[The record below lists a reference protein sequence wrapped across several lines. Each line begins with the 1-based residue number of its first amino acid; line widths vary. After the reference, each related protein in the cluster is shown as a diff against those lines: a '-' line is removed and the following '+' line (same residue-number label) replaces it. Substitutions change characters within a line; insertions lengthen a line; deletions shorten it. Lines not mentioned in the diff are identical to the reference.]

1 MKIKV
6 MVKIFLLRG
15 NIIWEKDIERKYRA
29 ANQSYLIN
37 FTAAWC
43 ITCQA
48 NDKVALSRK
57 AVKDY
62 LKVNDINYVVADWT
76 NKDSEILDVLSSYGR
91 SGVPLYVFWRPG
103 MQDPLILPAILTEQ
117 ILLKNLK

>member
-1 MKIKV
+1 M
-6 MVKIFLLRG
+6 
-15 NIIWEKDIERKYRA
+15 
-29 ANQSYLIN
+29 
-37 FTAAWC
+37 
-43 ITCQA
+43 
-48 NDKVALSRK
+48 
-57 AVKDY
+57 KDY